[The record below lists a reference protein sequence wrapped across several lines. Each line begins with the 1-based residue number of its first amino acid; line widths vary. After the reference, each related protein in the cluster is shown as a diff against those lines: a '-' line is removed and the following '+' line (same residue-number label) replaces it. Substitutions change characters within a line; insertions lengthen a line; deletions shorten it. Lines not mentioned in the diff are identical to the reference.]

1 LGGFFG
7 WVFYCQPCLLLLLLL
22 LSTAALVHD
31 LQYPQDGFSSNSK
44 DVADV

>member
-1 LGGFFG
+1 MQCWLL
-7 WVFYCQPCLLLLLLL
+7 LLLLLLL

-44 DVADV
+44 EVADV